1 MPRKASLPRPSEAE
15 LEILDV
21 LWQRGPSTVRD
32 VWQAL
37 STDRAAGYTTVLK
50 FMQIMTAKGLVTR
63 KEDQRAHVYQAS
75 VSREQTQ
82 RQLLTHLVD
91 RAFGGSALQ
100 LAQQALASAKQA
112 SPEDLLEIRKML
124 AGFEREKPERK
135 QS

>member
-37 STDRAAGYTTVLK
+37 STDRASGYTTVLK

-63 KEDQRAHVYQAS
+63 KEDQRAHIYQAS

-124 AGFEREKPERK
+124 AEFERKK
-135 QS
+135 S

>member
-1 MPRKASLPRPSEAE
+1 MPRKARLPKPSEAE

-21 LWQRGPSTVRD
+21 LWRRGPSTVRD

-37 STDRAAGYTTVLK
+37 PAGRAAGYTTVLK

-63 KEDQRAHVYQAS
+63 QEAQRAHVYQAA

-82 RQLLTHLVD
+82 RQILTHLID

-100 LAQQALASAKQA
+100 LAQQALASAREA
-112 SPEDLLEIRKML
+112 SPEDLLQIRKML
-124 AGFEREKPERK
+124 TEFERKK
-135 QS
+135 KS

>member
-1 MPRKASLPRPSEAE
+1 MPRKVSLPRPSEAE

-21 LWQRGPSTVRD
+21 LWRRGPSTVRD

-63 KEDQRAHVYQAS
+63 KEDQRAHIYQAS

-91 RAFGGSALQ
+91 RAFGGSALR

-124 AGFEREKPERK
+124 AEFERKK
-135 QS
+135 S